1 MADPHVDK
9 RLAAILAADVA
20 GYSRLMETD
29 ERATVATLDAYR
41 AVFQEHV
48 TAYGGRIVDT
58 AGDSVLAIF
67 PSAIGAV
74 AAAKDIQEDLGTRN
88 EALPEQQRMRFRL
101 GVNLGDVIEKD
112 DGSIYGSGVNVAA
125 RLESLAE
132 PGGICLSG
140 KVVEEVEGK
149 SDCGFEDIGEHEVKN
164 IARPVRAF
172 HLTDTKA
179 PVAASGET
187 LALPDKPSIA
197 VLAFDNLSGDPEQ
210 EYFADGIAEDLITA
224 LSRLRWLFVTARNS
238 TFAYKG
244 QSPDIRRV
252 GQELGVRY
260 VLEGSVRRSGARVR
274 VSAQLIDATT
284 GNHVWAERY
293 DRELADLFDLQD
305 EITET
310 IAAAIEPEIGEIERD
325 RARRKPPDNLD
336 AWESYQRGL
345 WHFYQFTGD
354 ENRRAR
360 ELFGRALE
368 FDPGFAPVHASLA
381 YSHLLDVSLGW
392 GDNPGKSLGHAHL
405 KAQKAVALDDK
416 DSFAHTMLGRF
427 YVVTGDLN
435 AATDEFGAAIGLNP
449 SFALAHYGLG
459 QAMMGLG
466 QPDVGITEIDSAERL
481 SPHDPFV
488 WLFDVNRSLACFS
501 KPDYEAALRHAE
513 KAKRRGAQSGFWPD
527 TEAAAALAQL
537 GRHEEATRALRSAR
551 AHQPKLSMLFV
562 RRALPFKRQEPFE
575 NFFDGLRKAGLDIP
589 DEPGAAD

>member
-41 AVFQEHV
+41 AVFKEHV

-210 EYFADGIAEDLITA
+210 EYFADGIAENLITA
-224 LSRLRWLFVTARNS
+224 LSRIRWLLVIARNS
-238 TFAYKG
+238 TFTYKG
-244 QSPDIRRV
+244 KAVDVKQV
-252 GQELGVRY
+252 GREMGVRY
-260 VLEGSVRRSGARVR
+260 VLEGSVRKAGGRVR
-274 VSAQLIDATT
+274 ISAQLIDADT
-284 GNHVWAERY
+284 GAHVWARRY
-293 DRELADLFDLQD
+293 DRELEDIFAVQD

-310 IAAAIEPEIGEIERD
+310 IVAAIEPELGEVERE
-325 RARRKPPDNLD
+325 RAHRKPPDSLD

-345 WHFYQFTGD
+345 WHMWRMDAEDLAEARRLFQRAAELDPNFVQPLAASGYALFLEATNSYAD
-354 ENRRAR
+354 SPLENF
-360 ELFGRALE
+360 ERALR
-368 FDPGFAPVHASLA
+368 LA
-381 YSHLLDVSLGW
+381 
-392 GDNPGKSLGHAHL
+392 N
-405 KAQKAVALDDK
+405 KAISLDDK
-416 DSFAHTMLGRF
+416 
-427 YVVTGDLN
+427 
-435 AATDEFGAAIGLNP
+435 E
-449 SFALAHYGLG
+449 ALAHF
-459 QAMMGLG
+459 
-466 QPDVGITEIDSAERL
+466 T
-481 SPHDPFV
+481 
-488 WLFDVNRSLACFS
+488 
-501 KPDYEAALRHAE
+501 
-513 KAKRRGAQSGFWPD
+513 
-527 TEAAAALAQL
+527 L
-537 GRHEEATRALRSAR
+537 GRIQTFRGEYDAAMERAFT
-551 AHQPKLSMLFV
+551 PKTKFTNASRIV
-562 RRALPFKRQEPFE
+562 S
-575 NFFDGLRKAGLDIP
+575 DYRKTP
-589 DEPGAAD
+589 